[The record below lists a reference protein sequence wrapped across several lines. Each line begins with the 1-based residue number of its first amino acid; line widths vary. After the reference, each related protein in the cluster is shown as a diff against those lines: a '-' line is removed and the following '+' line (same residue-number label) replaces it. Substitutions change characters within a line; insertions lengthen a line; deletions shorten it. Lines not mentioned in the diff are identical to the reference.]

1 MGKPDLIVF
10 DLDGTLVDSAPDL
23 AYSVDAMLIQL
34 GRPAAGLEQVRGWI
48 GNGVPMLVQRAL
60 TGEMWPA
67 GEPEGFSEALVIFME
82 IYAANVC
89 ERSSLFDGVLDG
101 LRGLKAC
108 DCRTACVTNKHSRF
122 TMPLLD
128 QLGVSGYLDFV
139 GCGDQFEK
147 HKPDPLPLLKTAEH
161 FGASPERC
169 IMVGD
174 SANDVQAARAAGF
187 GIFCVPYGYHRCAR
201 AEDLGADAMIG
212 SLAELPAFFHC

>member
-1 MGKPDLIVF
+1 MAKPELIVF

-23 AYSVDAMLIQL
+23 AYSVDAMLIRL

-67 GEPEGFSEALVIFME
+67 GEPDGFSEALAIFME

-108 DCRTACVTNKHSRF
+108 DCRTACVTNKDSRF

-128 QLGVSGYLDFV
+128 QLGVSAYLDFV

-161 FGASPERC
+161 FGASPKRC

-187 GIFCVPYGYHRCAR
+187 GILCVPYGYHRCAR
-201 AEDLGADAMIG
+201 PEDLGADAMIG